1 VRTFLLIMTIVGG
14 LFSLGA
20 AVWVVLLAKRARWR
34 QRNLARLAD
43 QYVHELRLHSQ
54 AYQDYGNRLAAHQRG
69 QGLRPTP
76 PFGGMDHDAHSAQVT
91 TEHFERIRKRTGR
104 DPLREESDKDVDAEV
119 LAGLTRPA
127 IVAGVG
133 VILSTVAGAWSLY
146 LPPDL

>member
-1 VRTFLLIMTIVGG
+1 
-14 LFSLGA
+14 
-20 AVWVVLLAKRARWR
+20 
-34 QRNLARLAD
+34 
-43 QYVHELRLHSQ
+43 
-54 AYQDYGNRLAAHQRG
+54 
-69 QGLRPTP
+69 
-76 PFGGMDHDAHSAQVT
+76 MDHDAHSAQVT